1 MRKKLGFK
9 KKIKD
14 DHILINDFFK
24 IMQKNNMDFTLS
36 FRNLSKITA
45 SKSNSFFFKILKTS
59 KELRIW
65 FEKWSKRLENENQS
79 RLKISQNMLNINPIY
94 IPRNHLVESL
104 INEAVQENNF
114 SKMKE
119 LLELVREPYK
129 EKESK
134 SYFSLP
140 PKPEEVVTHTYCG
153 T

>member
-1 MRKKLGFK
+1 
-9 KKIKD
+9 
-14 DHILINDFFK
+14 
-24 IMQKNNMDFTLS
+24 MDFTLS

-45 SKSNSFFFKILKTS
+45 SKSNSFFFTILKTS

-65 FEKWSKRLENENQS
+65 FEKWNKRLENENQS

-94 IPRNHLVESL
+94 IPRNHLVESV
-104 INEAVQENNF
+104 IHEAVQENNF

-129 EKESK
+129 ENESK
-134 SYFSLP
+134 SSYSLP